1 MFKKLALVAAT
12 SVLFIAGQASA
23 AVTPTGPITV
33 TVSGTVSQSVTL
45 TCTKTFNATVSGST
59 ITVHATGQNFGSGTC
74 ALVTF
79 TSDWVVATTPTA
91 SGGTL
96 NVTNVNANTLTGTC
110 AQTGANVI
118 SGAWTN
124 GSPGSGA
131 VAGSISGTSLGSPRA
146 CNLNLRLTTTPN
158 VTIS

>member
-12 SVLFIAGQASA
+12 GVLFAASQASA
-23 AVTPTGPITV
+23 TVTPSGPITV

-74 ALVTF
+74 GLVNF
-79 TSDWVVATTPTA
+79 TSDWIVSTTPTA
-91 SGGTL
+91 TGGTL
-96 NVTNVNANTLTGTC
+96 NVTNINANTLTGTC
-110 AQTGANVI
+110 TQTAANVVA
-118 SGAWTN
+118 GAWTN

-131 VAGSISGTSLGSPRA
+131 VSGSINGLSFGAPRA
-146 CNLNLRLTTTPN
+146 CNLNLRLTTSPN